1 MLVWCLHMQYVP
13 LLCGQCWSVLLHRG
27 RRAMLHYVPGSTSSS
42 LRALTI
48 LVEIA
53 QPCAAPASA
62 AAPTSTSA
70 QAAATAAATA
80 AASSA
85 VSAAACVAAKFARR
99 RAAHATLP
107 STISSVAAG
116 HTVTVV
122 TA

>member
-13 LLCGQCWSVLLHRG
+13 LLLGQRWSVLLHRG
-27 RRAMLHYVPGSTSSS
+27 HRAMLHYVSASASSS

-53 QPCAAPASA
+53 QPCAAAASA
-62 AAPTSTSA
+62 AAPSSTSA
-70 QAAATAAATA
+70 AVAATAAAAA

-99 RAAHATLP
+99 RAAHATLS

-116 HTVTVV
+116 HSVAVV

>member
-48 LVEIA
+48 LVGIA